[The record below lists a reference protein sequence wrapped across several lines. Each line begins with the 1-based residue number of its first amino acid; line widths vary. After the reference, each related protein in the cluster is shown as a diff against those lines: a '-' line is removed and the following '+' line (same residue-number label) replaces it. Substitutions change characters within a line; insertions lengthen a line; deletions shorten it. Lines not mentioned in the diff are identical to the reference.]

1 MYIEQIK
8 MLMSDMESIF
18 QTLSNWSQVTSDAM
32 EDLIR
37 ISNIFG
43 NIDDFG
49 AKNANREN
57 FMSKQWIDS

>member
-1 MYIEQIK
+1 MYTEQIK

-37 ISNIFG
+37 IFNIFG
-43 NIDDFG
+43 NNDDFG

>member
-8 MLMSDMESIF
+8 MLISDMESIF

-37 ISNIFG
+37 IFNIFG